1 MTRLEKCET
10 LKNKGYTYEPETGK
24 IFGLKN
30 NLIKRKDKRGYITFG
45 GCRNWKYYTYGHH
58 FAYYMTYG
66 NVDFIELDHKN
77 RIKSDN
83 RISNLIIS
91 NHSQNGLNK
100 ESKGYSWDKSRNKW
114 KSQIHING
122 KTKYLGRFDTEEEAK
137 NAYLN
142 AKQKYYITD

>member
-24 IFGLKN
+24 IFGVYGNQINRKN
-30 NLIKRKDKRGYITFG
+30 NRGYIIIRENG
-45 GCRNWKYYTYGHH
+45 LYGHH
-58 FAYYMTYG
+58 FAWYWVYG
-66 NVDFIELDHKN
+66 NVDFKMLDHKN
-77 RIKSDN
+77 RIKNDN

-91 NHSQNGLNK
+91 NHSQNALNK
-100 ESKGYSWDKSRNKW
+100 ETKGYTWDKSRNKW

-122 KTKYLGRFDTEEEAK
+122 KTKYLGNFDTEEKAR
-137 NAYLN
+137 NTYLN